1 MKLTLKRGLLAALLV
16 AMVTTLTG
24 CTFGRA
30 RISVEFIPDPLVI
43 AYGEK
48 EIVGDVTLTLDG
60 LGVLTLNEIRLEFV
74 DAEGADNRG
83 RVLPLRVAP
92 FRAQSLSRVRW
103 GWAQKTVPLKL
114 VLGSEAV
121 KINDDWWYP
130 EVPHPTMCRVTF
142 LSSSGKV
149 VGLGSVWAQMGTLG
163 DMWLNARG

>member
-1 MKLTLKRGLLAALLV
+1 MEEGYMKLTLKRGLLAALLV

-74 DAEGADNRG
+74 DAEGRTIEG
-83 RVLPLRVAP
+83 EYFPQGGTLPRPITLP
-92 FRAQSLSRVRW
+92 GTL

-149 VGLGSVWAQMGTLG
+149 VGLGSVGLKWEP
-163 DMWLNARG
+163 W